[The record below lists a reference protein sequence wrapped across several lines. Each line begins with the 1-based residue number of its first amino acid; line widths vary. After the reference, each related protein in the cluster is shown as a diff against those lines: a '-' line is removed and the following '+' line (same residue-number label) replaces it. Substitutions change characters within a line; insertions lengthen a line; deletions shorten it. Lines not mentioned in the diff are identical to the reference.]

1 MGRGKQS
8 LIGRLA
14 SRWLGIGLAPARPEN
29 RYAAPRRTGFEALE
43 PRYAPATLG
52 LGIRV
57 LDDNAGTP
65 GNPRTTPL
73 QVGEIFWVQVLAED
87 QRAANPQGI
96 ISLPLDLSWDANNLQ
111 LLNAPTAFSPN
122 TIAPANLITPDFP
135 LNRLV
140 DAFTPASG
148 HTGFVEPPVGQVPI
162 PAIPTLD
169 NLRGASLPAALIGQA
184 IGDNPANP
192 ADFGF
197 FSLLRF
203 QALAAG
209 DDTPFTLQLAGSMA
223 FADADVLNGIA
234 ALSPVVIQ
242 NRDATGAPQVV
253 GPQGPELAVTEFL
266 EIVAAPATVSLSG
279 FVFADTNLNSQLDRA
294 ADGTP
299 LEIGLPGVEIQL
311 FSQGQGNLLQT
322 TTTGPDGWYHFE
334 GLPAGTYRI
343 VEIQPAQY
351 IDSGNSLGVILAP
364 PAAGGGNPPNAA
376 VRRGVAGD
384 DQFLQIELRG
394 GEHAVDYNF
403 GENVI
408 PTKNFFLSRSIPR
421 VALNQALGLET
432 EVVAATAANDQIDVQ
447 VTANDITVTVNA
459 GAPQVFDRGDFDIL
473 LIDCEAGTDAVA
485 VTGTD
490 EDEVAHFQPLQ
501 TSLRVG
507 TTFAGLNYGLLTLGG
522 EQAEVT
528 AGAGGTDLAV
538 IRDTR
543 QVSDAL
549 VSAANTATLTAGAT
563 RLARAIGFDRMRA
576 VTFVVPGGAEIDT
589 SDQNAPTFV
598 VELAGSWTEI

>member
-8 LIGRLA
+8 LIDRLA
-14 SRWLGIGLAPARPEN
+14 WRWFGLGRAPARP
-29 RYAAPRRTGFEALE
+29 AAAAASRRIDFESLE

-65 GNPRTTPL
+65 GSPRTTPIT
-73 QVGEIFWVQVLAED
+73 VGETFWVQVLAED

-96 ISLPLDLSWDANNLQ
+96 ISLPLDLSWDASNLQ
-111 LLNAPTAFSPN
+111 LLNPPTAFFPN
-122 TIAPANLITPDFP
+122 TIAPANLITPNFP
-135 LNRLV
+135 LNRFV

-169 NLRGASLPAALIGQA
+169 NLRGASLPAGMIGQA
-184 IGDNPANP
+184 IGDNPGDP

-203 QALAAG
+203 QALAPG

-234 ALSPVVIQ
+234 ALSAVVIQ
-242 NRDATGAPQVV
+242 NRDATGAPQIV

-279 FVFADTNLNSQLDRA
+279 FVYADTNLNGQLDRS

-299 LEIGLPGVEIQL
+299 LEIGLPNVEIQL
-311 FSQGQGNLLQT
+311 FAQQGGLLQT
-322 TTTGPDGWYHFE
+322 TTTGADGFYHFE

-364 PAAGGGNPPNAA
+364 PAGGGGNPPNAA
-376 VRRGVAGD
+376 VRRGILGD
-384 DQFLQIELRG
+384 DEFSQIELRG
-394 GEHAVDYNF
+394 GERAVDYNF

-421 VALNQALGLET
+421 VLLNQALGLAT
-432 EVVAATAANDQIDVQ
+432 EVIALPATDDQVDVQ

-459 GAPQVFDRGDFDIL
+459 GAPQVFDRGAFDIL
-473 LIDCEAGTDAVA
+473 LIDCDSGQDTVA
-485 VTGTD
+485 ITGTD
-490 EDEVAHFQPLQ
+490 EDEVAHFQPGQ

-507 TTFAGLNYGLLTLGG
+507 TTFAGLNYGLLTLAA
-522 EQAEVT
+522 EQTEVT
-528 AGAGGTDLAV
+528 AGAGGNDLAI

-549 VSAANTATLTAGAT
+549 ESAANVATLTAGAA
-563 RLARAIGFDRMRA
+563 RLARAVGFDRVRA